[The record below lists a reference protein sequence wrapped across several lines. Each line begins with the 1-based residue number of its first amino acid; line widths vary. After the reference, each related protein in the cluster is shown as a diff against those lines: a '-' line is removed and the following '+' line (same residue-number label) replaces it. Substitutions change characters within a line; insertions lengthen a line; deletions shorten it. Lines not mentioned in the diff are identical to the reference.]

1 MKKYF
6 VIYLLIFSALAVR
19 AAEKW
24 YVNYEKG
31 QDAVKQEK
39 WADAVNYLN
48 QAIAKKANPKRNA
61 KTYGLHFIDYF
72 PYLYRGVAYY
82 HLNKFDLAEADLLHS
97 RSSGEIK
104 NASKD
109 KNAFKSLETYLKLIQ
124 QKKQLAATKARKAD
138 LDAALKK
145 ATALFEQKK
154 YAQAKSAFEKI
165 LTEHPDNHLAKES
178 LNKID
183 AEMTRQAAAKA
194 DAERQ
199 GQIQSAFENGVRFYE
214 QKRFRLAE
222 QEFNKVLQIDNRHQD
237 ALQYL
242 QKIKEKKRAF
252 AKITQDLIVAKKL
265 FATGK
270 KKRARKLFRSILTR
284 DAENK
289 DALKYVK
296 LIDEANNVETPDAVL
311 GDKTEDKDRLQ
322 EADELFQQ
330 AVDAFSSG
338 NVSSAKR
345 LFEKYKSKYPAD
357 KRADQY
363 LSKISRVQ
371 NQIQQGVVAFFEGET
386 DKSLKMLSAA
396 ENVTKTTPDL
406 YAFLGCAYATQYLLT
421 GSRDRDLL
429 DSARK
434 QFAKLKELDADYK
447 FDSKYFSPRIVRI
460 FQK

>member
-72 PYLYRGVAYY
+72 PYLYRGIAYY

-97 RSSGEIK
+97 RSSGEVK
-104 NASKD
+104 KASKD
-109 KNAFKSLETYLKLIQ
+109 KSALKNLDTYLKLIQ
-124 QKKQLAATKARKAD
+124 QKKQLATKKARKAD

-145 ATALFEQKK
+145 ATALFDQKR

-165 LTEHPDNHLAKES
+165 LTKQPDSHLARES
-178 LNKID
+178 LNQID
-183 AEMTRQAAAKA
+183 AELNRQAAAKA

-199 GQIQSAFENGVRFYE
+199 VQIQSAFEDGVRFYN
-214 QKRFRLAE
+214 QKRFHLAE
-222 QEFNKVLQIDNRHQD
+222 QKFNTVLGLDNQHKEAR
-237 ALQYL
+237 QYL
-242 QKIKEKKRAF
+242 QKIEEKKRLF
-252 AKITQDLIVAKKL
+252 AKIAQDLIVAKKQ
-265 FATGK
+265 FDTGK

-289 DALKYVK
+289 DALKYLE
-296 LIDEANNVETPDAVL
+296 LIGKVDDVEPPDAL
-311 GDKTEDKDRLQ
+311 LADKTVDKDRLRQ
-322 EADELFQQ
+322 SDDLFKQG
-330 AVDAFSSG
+330 VVSFSSG
-338 NVSSAKR
+338 ALNSAKR
-345 LFEKYKSKYPAD
+345 LFEKYKIKYPAD

-363 LSKISRVQ
+363 LSKINRTQ
-371 NQIQQGVVAFFEGET
+371 NQIKQGVAAFFEGET

-406 YAFLGCAYATQYLLT
+406 YAFLGCAYATQYLLN
-421 GSRDRDLL
+421 GSRDRALL
-429 DSARK
+429 DSARR
-434 QFAKLKELDADYK
+434 QFTKLKELDANYK